1 MPGYG
6 SGAVV
11 FPWSSPRWQH
21 HAAVARKVHLTN
33 LSSFS
38 EPPLSIVAEGTVR
51 NARMRVLFRAIDA
64 NLGASPN
71 VALETLC
78 PYRLPVSSAQ
88 IERVR
93 RHDVL
98 LENDGP

>member
-1 MPGYG
+1 MTLGEASRCDASAAG
-6 SGAVV
+6 EVV
-11 FPWSSPRWQH
+11 RL
-21 HAAVARKVHLTN
+21 HAAKP
-33 LSSFS
+33 
-38 EPPLSIVAEGTVR
+38 EPSIVAEGTVR